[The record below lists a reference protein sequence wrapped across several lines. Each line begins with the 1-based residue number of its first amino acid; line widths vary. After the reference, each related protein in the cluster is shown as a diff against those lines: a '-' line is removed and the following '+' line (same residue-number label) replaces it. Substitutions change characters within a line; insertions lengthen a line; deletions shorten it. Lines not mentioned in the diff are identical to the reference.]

1 MANSALRGTKSIH
14 GGNPQFLIEKVI
26 RARIYDSLYWKEQ
39 CFALTAE
46 SIIDKAIALHSL
58 GGVTDRQTPTPF
70 ISLTLKLLQLQPE
83 KEILIEYLLAEEY
96 KYLRA
101 LAAFYIRL
109 TFRSMEVYEILE
121 PLMKD
126 YRKLRVAHAGGY
138 SLTYFDEFIDDLLTK
153 ERVCDIILPRLTQ
166 RSVLEE
172 TEGLP
177 PRKSLLDEDE
187 GIEGNDASDD
197 EAIRSGASSPDR
209 RRYIS
214 LSPSRTPSRSRSR
227 SRSASSS
234 SSGRG
239 RYISRSPSLSG
250 SESDGGEKGDTRGR
264 FVSRSPSMSPDRML
278 VDNDRGEDDDEK
290 LEGDI

>member
-1 MANSALRGTKSIH
+1 MANSTLRGAVSIH
-14 GGNPQFLIEKVI
+14 GGNPQNLIEKVI
-26 RARIYDSLYWKEQ
+26 RARVYDSLYWKEQ

-46 SIIDKAIALHSL
+46 SIIDKAVALHSI

-109 TFRSMEVYEILE
+109 TFRSMDVYEILE

-126 YRKLRVAHAGGY
+126 YRKLRVAHAGGF
-138 SLTYFDEFIDDLLTK
+138 SLTYFDEFIDDLLTQD
-153 ERVCDIILPRLTQ
+153 RVCDIILPRLTQ

-177 PRKSLLDEDE
+177 PRRSLLEGEEEDDDRRD
-187 GIEGNDASDD
+187 GAGSDASSDH
-197 EAIRSGASSPDR
+197 

-214 LSPSRTPSRSRSR
+214 RSPSRSRSR
-227 SRSASSS
+227 SRSR
-234 SSGRG
+234 SGSDRG
-239 RYISRSPSLSG
+239 RYISRSPSRSA
-250 SESDGGEKGDTRGR
+250 SPEGEEGDTRGR
-264 FVSRSPSMSPDRML
+264 FVSRSPSFSPDRAMGMD
-278 VDNDRGEDDDEK
+278 VDGDDEK
-290 LEGDI
+290 LEGDV

>member
-46 SIIDKAIALHSL
+46 SIIDKAITLHSL

-214 LSPSRTPSRSRSR
+214 RSPSRTPSRSRSR
-227 SRSASSS
+227 PRSASSS

-290 LEGDI
+290 LEGDV